1 MFFKSLSQF
10 LIFWGWR
17 GEIIQAKLWSG
28 TEKQKVRPCLV
39 LFPLS
44 RGVGHDFCTN
54 LLCLSSKIQT
64 SCSLHFGVSRS
75 SQIMATRTGWGG
87 AVSRIK
93 KKLSF

>member
-1 MFFKSLSQF
+1 MPFKSLSQF
-10 LIFWGWR
+10 LISGV
-17 GEIIQAKLWSG
+17 GGVEIIQAKLWSG

-44 RGVGHDFCTN
+44 RRVGHDFCTN
-54 LLCLSSKIQT
+54 LLCLSSKTQT

-75 SQIMATRTGWGG
+75 SQIMAMRTGKG
-87 AVSRIK
+87 AESRIK